1 MGVSIHLNLSAM
13 PVGQENISKNYD
25 IRNEKK
31 KTIPHDQ
38 LIKKNSLRSILIYHS
53 QSIQNKPTS
62 LQPRAD
68 VKTKAKSFSNFW
80 GVSKK
85 HVGGEAPLTNKILKR
100 KSSIIAA
107 LF

>member
-13 PVGQENISKNYD
+13 PVEQENISKNYD
-25 IRNEKK
+25 IRNKK
-31 KTIPHDQ
+31 KNNPTWSIN
-38 LIKKNSLRSILIYHS
+38 KKKSLRSILIYHS